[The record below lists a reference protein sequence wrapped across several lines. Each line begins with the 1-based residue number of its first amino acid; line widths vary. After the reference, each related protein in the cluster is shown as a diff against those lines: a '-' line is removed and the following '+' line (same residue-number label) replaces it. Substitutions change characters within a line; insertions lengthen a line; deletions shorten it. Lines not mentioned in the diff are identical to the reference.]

1 MCGFINN
8 EKIRIGNI
16 TFVFYYI
23 DTLKCK
29 KGYVP
34 ILVEIFHNIYVVL
47 FHTMRR
53 LYKLS
58 KKVINA
64 MTNEPTDTLL

>member
-1 MCGFINN
+1 MYGFINN

-16 TFVFYYI
+16 TFVVLLY
-23 DTLKCK
+23 
-29 KGYVP
+29 YVP
-34 ILVEIFHNIYVVL
+34 IILKIFHNKYVLL

>member
-1 MCGFINN
+1 MYGFNNN

-16 TFVFYYI
+16 TFVLI
-23 DTLKCK
+23 CSIILIR
-29 KGYVP
+29 V

>member
-1 MCGFINN
+1 MYGFNNN

-23 DTLKCK
+23 DKRF
-29 KGYVP
+29 

>member
-1 MCGFINN
+1 MYDCINN
-8 EKIRIGNI
+8 KKIRIGNI
-16 TFVFYYI
+16 SSI
-23 DTLKCK
+23 ILKR
-29 KGYVP
+29 V
-34 ILVEIFHNIYVVL
+34 ILVKIFHNINVVL

>member
-1 MCGFINN
+1 MYGFNNN

-23 DTLKCK
+23 DTR
-29 KGYVP
+29 YFP

-53 LYKLS
+53 QYKLS